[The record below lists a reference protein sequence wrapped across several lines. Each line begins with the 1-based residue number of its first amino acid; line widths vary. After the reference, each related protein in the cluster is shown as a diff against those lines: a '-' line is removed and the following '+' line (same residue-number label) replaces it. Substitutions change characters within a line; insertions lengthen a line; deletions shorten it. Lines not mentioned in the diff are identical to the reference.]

1 MAEEMVEKVAMK
13 LLFLLLI
20 FSCTKKHKAKLEEIY
35 KKEEIV
41 LPDDEELDDLP
52 EAPGLDETTD

>member
-1 MAEEMVEKVAMK
+1 MD
-13 LLFLLLI
+13 
-20 FSCTKKHKAKLEEIY
+20 EIY

-52 EAPGLDETTD
+52 EAPGLEDFTD

>member
-1 MAEEMVEKVAMK
+1 MK
-13 LLFLLLI
+13 LLFLLLV
-20 FSCTKKHKAKLEEIY
+20 FSCTKKHKTKLEEMY
-35 KKEEIV
+35 KREEIV

>member
-1 MAEEMVEKVAMK
+1 MK

>member
-1 MAEEMVEKVAMK
+1 MK

-20 FSCTKKHKAKLEEIY
+20 FSCTKKHKAKLDEIY

-41 LPDDEELDDLP
+41 LPDDEDLDDLP